1 MEEEGLRSSIMV
13 QALPQL
19 ISFEAFLDWY
29 PEDGKRYELHDGLVV
44 EMPPPT
50 GPHED
55 LASFL
60 IVELTLEI
68 RRQKLSYSV
77 PKTCIVKPH
86 RERSGYS
93 PDLVILNREALTS
106 EPLWSKAST
115 LQKGHCIAL
124 VIEIVSTNWRDDY
137 LLKFGEYE
145 AMQIPEY
152 WLIDYR
158 ALGATRYTG
167 KPKQP
172 TITICSLVEGEYIL
186 QPFRAGQKLESS
198 IFPALQLTA
207 AQVFELAQEF

>member
-1 MEEEGLRSSIMV
+1 MV
-13 QALPQL
+13 QALTQL
-19 ISFEAFLDWY
+19 MSFETFLDWY
-29 PEDGKRYELHDGLVV
+29 PEDGKRYELHDGFVV

-50 GPHED
+50 GSHEN

-60 IVELTLEI
+60 LVELSLEI
-68 RRQKLSYSV
+68 RKQKLSYSI

-93 PDLVILNREALTS
+93 PDLAILNRKALNE
-106 EPLWSKAST
+106 EPLWQKAST
-115 LQKGHCIAL
+115 VQNGKSIAL

-158 ALGATRYTG
+158 ALGATRHTG

-172 TITICSLVEGEYIL
+172 TITICKLFEGEYVL
-186 QPFRAGQKLESS
+186 QPFRAGQQLESS
-198 IFPALQLTA
+198 IFPTLQLTA
-207 AQVFELAQEF
+207 DAVFEAAQEF